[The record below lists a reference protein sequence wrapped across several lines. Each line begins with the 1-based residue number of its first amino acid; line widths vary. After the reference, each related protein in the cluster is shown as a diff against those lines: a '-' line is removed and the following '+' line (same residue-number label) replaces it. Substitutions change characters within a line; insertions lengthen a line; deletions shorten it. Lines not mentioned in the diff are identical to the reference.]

1 MRLARVLLGAVALTV
16 AFAFASVTGAGA
28 TNSTE
33 CSFFKGTTLCTI
45 IHGSHG
51 STDSHRGAPNSNGD
65 QKQSS
70 TCKKTGSGQT
80 NTC

>member
-1 MRLARVLLGAVALTV
+1 MRLARVLLAAVSLTV

-28 TNSTE
+28 TNSSSCT
-33 CSFFKGTTLCTI
+33 FFQGTTICTI

-70 TCKKTGSGQT
+70 TCKKTGSQQT
-80 NTC
+80 DTC